1 MINLNKYKVYYE
13 PFPHLVFEEV
23 FNQEFYNNICKEFPS
38 IDKLE
43 ALKDKLINDKKQEKF
58 TFDNTSIKQ
67 KEFINFIKKSV
78 NLKLLYN
85 YITSEK
91 FNDEINQILLNN
103 NIDIGIKKFF
113 QNKSLKKKILELLF
127 NIKITTSVEFSIMKC
142 NSGFLKPHTD
152 GSNKIFSF
160 IIPII
165 DNEKILNA
173 KNSGTSIRIPT
184 DDKYKYNLT
193 NRTVPFESTQEIR
206 EIPFKKNQLLL
217 LIKTHNSLH
226 SVGPILYD
234 KEENLYR
241 KSITG
246 FLQKNY
252 FF

>member
-23 FNQEFYNNICKEFPS
+23 FNQEFYSNICKEFPS

-67 KEFINFIKKSV
+67 KEFINFIKNSR

-127 NIKITTSVEFSIMKC
+127 NIKIATSVEFSIMKC

>member
-1 MINLNKYKVYYE
+1 VINLNKYKVYYE

-23 FNQEFYNNICKEFPS
+23 FNQEFYSNICKEFPS

-67 KEFINFIKKSV
+67 KEFINFIKNSR

-127 NIKITTSVEFSIMKC
+127 NIKIATSVEFSIMKC

-226 SVGPILYD
+226 SVGPILHD

>member
-23 FNQEFYNNICKEFPS
+23 FNQEFYNDLCKEFPS

-67 KEFINFIKKSV
+67 KEFINFIKNSN

-85 YITSEK
+85 YIISEK
-91 FNDEINQILLNN
+91 FNDEINQILINN

-113 QNKSLKKKILELLF
+113 QSKSLKKKILELLF

-160 IIPII
+160 VIPII

-173 KNSGTSIRIPT
+173 KNSGTSIRVPI

-206 EIPFKKNQLLL
+206 EIPFKKNQILL

-234 KEENLYR
+234 SQENLYR